1 MSASFDEI
9 NVPSLAETLTS
20 LAPTACPCPE
30 SMYAI
35 AYGFAARYPDTPPE
49 PCAYTTD
56 PDAAGAV
63 YSQSGHLRAPVVD
76 PTASAAVVEHVPGPP
91 DPVPSFHAYAHPAPA
106 VLRYN
111 AVSVVDDDPFSR
123 ATTLIGCPAGG
134 ENPGFNAR
142 MSAWS
147 HVVMSR

>member
-1 MSASFDEI
+1 MR
-9 NVPSLAETLTS
+9 TRT
-20 LAPTACPCPE
+20 
-30 SMYAI
+30 
-35 AYGFAARYPDTPPE
+35 R
-49 PCAYTTD
+49 
-56 PDAAGAV
+56 
-63 YSQSGHLRAPVVD
+63 R
-76 PTASAAVVEHVPGPP
+76 
-91 DPVPSFHAYAHPAPA
+91 PA